1 MHSVVDGLR
10 HWRRRPSLVLW
21 LLATWLSSS
30 PVATFAQGPTE
41 LAPLDLRLAEADLRK
56 RLATADEEAF
66 VQVLT
71 QAAIERD
78 PMVDTV
84 AIYDIVVHYDPKRYH
99 NPRVG
104 TYPLNFE
111 EQFILWGKRIS
122 LYTRDSGWAS
132 GRFYLRDISSGR
144 VAWISTADARH
155 LYNPAK
161 PPRKMQDVPSYTDLY
176 TTSQWLRLM
185 REEDR
190 EMTVRRLRQEADKRA
205 RSLTKDLKQ

>member
-1 MHSVVDGLR
+1 M
-10 HWRRRPSLVLW
+10 
-21 LLATWLSSS
+21 S
-30 PVATFAQGPTE
+30 PTAVSAQAATE
-41 LAPLDLRLAEADLRK
+41 LPPLELRLAEAEFRK
-56 RLATADEEAF
+56 RLAGTDEEAL

-71 QAAIERD
+71 QAALLRD

-84 AIYDIVVHYDPKRYH
+84 AIYDLVVHYDPKRYH

-122 LYTRDSGWAS
+122 LYTRTSGWTS

-155 LYNPAK
+155 LYNPKK
-161 PPRKMQDVPSYTDLY
+161 PPRKMQDISSYTDLY

-190 EMTVRRLRQEADKRA
+190 EMTVRRLRREAEKRA
-205 RSLTKDLKQ
+205 NSLTKDLKQ

>member
-10 HWRRRPSLVLW
+10 SWRQRPSLVLW
-21 LLATWLSSS
+21 LLAIWLLLS

-41 LAPLDLRLAEADLRK
+41 LAPLDLRLAEAELRK
-56 RLATADEEAF
+56 LLAGSDEEAL

-84 AIYDIVVHYDPKRYH
+84 AIYDLVVHYDPKRYH

-111 EQFILWGKRIS
+111 EQFVLWGKRIA
-122 LYTRDSGWAS
+122 LFTRKTGWKS

-144 VAWISTADARH
+144 VAWIATADARH

-161 PPRKMQDVPSYTDLY
+161 PPRNMQNISPYTDLY
-176 TTSQWLRLM
+176 STSQWLRLM

-190 EMTVRRLRQEADKRA
+190 EMTARRLRQEAVKRA
-205 RSLTKDLKQ
+205 NSLTEDLK